1 LEKVSINILDSIP
14 KPIWI
19 TTDSDLAKY
28 CQIWQEQ
35 DFIALDTEFMRTS
48 TFYPKPGL
56 VQVADAHACY
66 LVDPLTVSDWSS
78 FAELLDNQ
86 QVVKVFH
93 ACSEDLEVCHRL
105 SGTTPMPVADT
116 QIGAALGS
124 LGGIMGFQRL
134 VKAVLD
140 LDIDKGETRSDWLQR
155 PLRPQQVEYAVADVF
170 YLYQCYE
177 RLMVL
182 LTDMGRVSWWQEDCA
197 RILALG
203 EITEDY
209 SQQYRK
215 VKLAWKLRPQEQ
227 YVLQQMAV
235 WREETARIWNVPRS
249 QVVEDSVLWN
259 MARYQP
265 AHQGDL
271 ARAGMKPH
279 TRQRIG
285 DEALVLI
292 AKALEVKEE
301 LWPDALQKPLSPQA
315 GDCLKV
321 LKKAVTA
328 CADSID
334 IPADMLVKKK
344 TLEALLRSGYPRGP
358 YSLPEPLLGWRKT
371 VIGDDLL
378 LNLEQADVG
387 IE

>member
-1 LEKVSINILDSIP
+1 MSINILDSIP

-56 VQVADAHACY
+56 VQVADANACY

-86 QVVKVFH
+86 RVVKVFH

-105 SGTTPMPVADT
+105 SGTTPAPVADT

-182 LTDMGRVSWWQEDCA
+182 LTDMERLSWWQEDCA

-203 EITEDY
+203 EISEDY

-227 YVLQQMAV
+227 YVLQQMAI
-235 WREETARIWNVPRS
+235 WREQTARIWNVPRS

-279 TRQRIG
+279 ARQRIG
-285 DEALVLI
+285 DEALALI
-292 AKALEVKEE
+292 AKALEVEEE

-321 LKKAVTA
+321 MKKAVTA

-358 YSLPEPLLGWRKT
+358 YSLPEPLLGWRKA
-371 VIGDDLL
+371 VVGDNLL

>member
-1 LEKVSINILDSIP
+1 MDSIP

-19 TTDSDLAKY
+19 TTDSDLARY

-56 VQVADAHACY
+56 VQVADANACY
-66 LVDPLTVSDWSS
+66 LVDPLTVTDWSS

-134 VKAVLD
+134 VKAVLG

-203 EITEDY
+203 EISEDY

-227 YVLQQMAV
+227 YVLQQMAI
-235 WREETARIWNVPRS
+235 WREQTARIWNVPRS

-285 DEALVLI
+285 DEALALI
-292 AKALEVKEE
+292 AKALEVEE
-301 LWPDALQKPLSPQA
+301 ALWPDALQKPLSPQA

-321 LKKAVTA
+321 MKKAVTA

-358 YSLPEPLLGWRKT
+358 YSLPEPLIGWRKA

-378 LNLEQADVG
+378 FNLEQADVG

>member
-1 LEKVSINILDSIP
+1 VSINILHSIP

-28 CQIWQEQ
+28 CQLWQAQ

-48 TFYPKPGL
+48 TFYPKAGL
-56 VQVADAHACY
+56 VQVADNQDCY
-66 LVDPLTVSDWSS
+66 LVDPLTITDWSP
-78 FAELLDNQ
+78 FAELLDNPQ
-86 QVVKVFH
+86 LVKVFH

-105 SGTTPMPVADT
+105 TGTTPFPVADT

-140 LDIDKGETRSDWLQR
+140 LDIDKGETRSDWLHR
-155 PLRPQQVEYAVADVF
+155 PLRPKQVEYAVADVF

-182 LTDMGRVSWWQEDCA
+182 LTDMGRLSWWQEDCA

-203 EITEDY
+203 QITEDY

-215 VKLAWKLRPQEQ
+215 IKLAWKLRPQEQ
-227 YVLQQMAV
+227 YILQQVAI
-235 WREETARIWNVPRS
+235 WREQTARIWNVPRS
-249 QVVEDSVLWN
+249 QVVADNVLWN

-265 AHQGDL
+265 VHQGDL
-271 ARAGMKPH
+271 AQAGMKAH
-279 TRQRIG
+279 ARQRVG
-285 DEALVLI
+285 DEALALI
-292 AKALEVKEE
+292 AESMLVEE
-301 LWPDALQKPLSPQA
+301 ASWPDALQKPLAPHASEQ
-315 GDCLKV
+315 LKV
-321 LKKAVTA
+321 MKKVVTA
-328 CADSID
+328 CADSLE

-358 YSLPEPLLGWRKT
+358 YSLPEPLLGWRKSE
-371 VIGDDLL
+371 VGDNLL
-378 LNLEQADVG
+378 LNLEQADIG

>member
-1 LEKVSINILDSIP
+1 MSINILDSIP
-14 KPIWI
+14 EPIWI
-19 TTDSDLAKY
+19 TSNSDLAKY
-28 CQIWQEQ
+28 CQLWQAQ

-56 VQVADAHACY
+56 VQVADAQACY
-66 LVDPLTVSDWSS
+66 LVDPLEITDWTS

-105 SGTTPMPVADT
+105 AGTTPSPVADT
-116 QIGAALGS
+116 QVGAALAS

-155 PLRPQQVEYAVADVF
+155 PLRPQQIEYAVADVF

-182 LTDMGRVSWWQEDCA
+182 LTDMGRLTWWQEDCG

-203 EITEDY
+203 QISDDY

-227 YVLQQMAV
+227 YVLQQIAI
-235 WREETARIWNVPRS
+235 WRDQTARLWNVPRS

-265 AHQGDL
+265 SHLGDL

-285 DEALVLI
+285 DEALALI
-292 AKALEVKEE
+292 ADAMRVDEE
-301 LWPDALQKPLSPQA
+301 HWPDALQKPLSPQA
-315 GDCLKV
+315 GEQLKT
-321 LKKAVTA
+321 LKKAVTVR
-328 CADSID
+328 ADSID

-344 TLEALLRSGYPRGP
+344 TLEALIRTGYPRGP
-358 YSLPEPLLGWRKT
+358 YSLPEPLLGWRKEE
-371 VIGDDLL
+371 IGDVL
-378 LNLEQADVG
+378 LNSLAHADVG